1 MNTRECLDMKLRP
14 GNAGSNTF
22 SDHKEVLD
30 RGAEAGSRKPSGGRS
45 SSASTAR
52 ERATTW

>member
-22 SDHKEVLD
+22 TDHKEVLD
-30 RGAEAGSRKPSGGRS
+30 AALKQVPAASG
-45 SSASTAR
+45 
-52 ERATTW
+52 